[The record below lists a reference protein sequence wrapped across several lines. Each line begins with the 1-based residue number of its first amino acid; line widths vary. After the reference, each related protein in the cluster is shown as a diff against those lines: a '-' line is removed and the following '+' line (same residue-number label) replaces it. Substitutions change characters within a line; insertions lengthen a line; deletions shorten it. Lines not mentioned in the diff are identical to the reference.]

1 MIGLAL
7 LPAISLLALSAL
19 WPLLRTLWLSF
30 TDARFS
36 TLREAQWVGFRNFAT
51 VLSDPDWWHALKNT
65 IGFALVSVGLETLIG
80 LGLALALNSKF
91 RGRGLLRASVL
102 IPWAI
107 PAVVSARMWA
117 WMFND
122 LYGVINSILLSLHLI
137 QEPLAWLARDPLPL
151 IAVILVDV
159 WKSAPFMALL
169 MLAGLQGL
177 PASLH
182 EAARLEGAGAW
193 TIFRRITLP
202 LLAPSIW
209 IAVIFR
215 TLDALRVFDLP
226 YVLIGNTRD
235 HAVISVYARQQ
246 LIEFQ
251 AVGVGSAASILVF
264 ASVGLVI
271 ASYLTVGR
279 KSLGME
285 G

>member
-1 MIGLAL
+1 MGLAL
-7 LPAISLLALSAL
+7 LPAILLLALSAL
-19 WPLLRTLWLSF
+19 WPLLRTLWLAF

-36 TLREAQWVGFRNFAT
+36 TLREAHWVGLQNFGT
-51 VLSDPDWWHALKNT
+51 VLSDPDWWHAVKNT
-65 IGFALVSVGLETLIG
+65 MGFASVSVGLETLIG
-80 LGLALALNSKF
+80 LGLALALNSTF
-91 RGRGLLRASVL
+91 RGRGALRASVL

-122 LYGVINSILLSLHLI
+122 LYGVINSILLSLHMI
-137 QEPLAWLARDPLPL
+137 REPLAWLARDPLPL
-151 IAVILVDV
+151 VAVILVDV
-159 WKSAPFMALL
+159 WKSTPFMALL
-169 MLAGLQGL
+169 MLAGLQAI

-202 LLAPSIW
+202 LLAPTIW

-226 YVLIGNTRD
+226 YVLIGNTRE

-251 AVGVGSAASILVF
+251 SVGVGSAASILVF
-264 ASVGLVI
+264 ASVGIVI
-271 ASYLTVGR
+271 AGYLAVGR
-279 KSLGME
+279 KSLGM
-285 G
+285 GG